1 MTRFEPKTGL
11 RGIVAS
17 LHTPFT
23 DDDAVDT
30 ASVIRLVE
38 HCAGAGCCGV
48 LVAAVAG
55 EVGSLEP
62 AERRRLL
69 DVVAEHAHGRLAVV
83 AGVSAPEVAVSRGA
97 CP

>member
-30 ASVIRLVE
+30 ASVIRLIE

-62 AERRRLL
+62 AELAGCSTSWRSMPS
-69 DVVAEHAHGRLAVV
+69 DVSPSWRA
-83 AGVSAPEVAVSRGA
+83 
-97 CP
+97 